1 MEAIR
6 LLNDNFRRTFHGGRV
21 CTTNGIALLPE
32 DTKIRILDRVRSF
45 EDFDEDNDPHGE
57 HDFGTFSID
66 GMIIFFKIDYY
77 DQCCQAGSEDPSD
90 PKKTTRV
97 LTILRAEEW

>member
-6 LLNDNFRRTFHGGRV
+6 LLNDSFRRTFHGGRV
-21 CTTNGIALLPE
+21 CTTNGITLLPE

-45 EDFDEDNDPHGE
+45 EDFNEDNDPHGE
-57 HDFGTFSID
+57 HDFGSFSID
-66 GMIIFFKIDYY
+66 GMTIFFKIDYY

-90 PKKTTRV
+90 PEKTTRV